1 MSYYQAPEE
10 ALEDGEEMSIWVAKA
25 YGAALKAA
33 SKKRKK

>member
-10 ALEDGEEMSIWVAKA
+10 TLEDDEEMNSWANKA
-25 YGAALKAA
+25 YGAALKAT